1 MAVVTLNIQGLSVVL
16 KDIKGTAKAIEDK
29 INLELKAFGNNTVTD
44 AKRLAPFDE
53 GKLKGSINYKAE
65 SLSVEITVG
74 ADYAAYLEFGTKKF
88 AAKYVATLP
97 NEWQVFASQF
107 KGKGGGGTFEEFV
120 MRLTRW
126 VLVKGI
132 GATFNVKTRRQDK
145 VGKQSKETTAKADA
159 YAIALYIIRNGIRP
173 HPYFVPAVE
182 KNKLTLVANLKK
194 LSI

>member
-1 MAVVTLNIQGLSVVL
+1 MAVISINIQGLDVVL
-16 KDIKGTAKAIEDK
+16 KNINGTAKVIEDK
-29 INLELKAFGNNTVTD
+29 INAELKLFGNNTVTD

-65 SLSVEITVG
+65 SLNVEITVG

-97 NEWQVFASQF
+97 NEWQAFANQF
-107 KGKGGGGTFEEFV
+107 KGKGGGSFEEFV

-145 VGKQSKETTAKADA
+145 VGKQSAETTAKANA

-182 KNKLTLVANLKK
+182 KNKIILVANLKK
-194 LSI
+194 LST

>member
-1 MAVVTLNIQGLSVVL
+1 MAVISINIQGLDVVL
-16 KDIKGTAKAIEDK
+16 KNINGTAQVIEQK
-29 INLELKAFGNNTVTD
+29 INAELKLFGDNTVTD

-53 GKLKGSINYKAE
+53 GKLKGSINNKT
-65 SLSVEITVG
+65 SNLSVEITVG

-97 NEWQVFASQF
+97 NEWQAFASQF
-107 KGKGGGGTFEEFV
+107 KGKGGGSFEEFV

-126 VLVKGI
+126 VLIKGI

-182 KNKLTLVANLKK
+182 KNKIILVANLKK
-194 LSI
+194 LST